1 MNALLI
7 IDPQNDFCHPD
18 GALYIKGASQDC
30 LRLAEFVRNNGK
42 DIQSIYL
49 TEDVHPY
56 YHISHP
62 AYWRTADNKT
72 PNVLTTITYDDVLE
86 GKYKPSNSALTDYVE
101 YYLQNLQA
109 RGRYSLTLWPPHCL
123 QGSVGVAVE
132 KNIWEAV
139 HEWEKNN
146 DGKNIT
152 YIEKSPNPNT
162 EHYSCVQ
169 AEVPDAN
176 DASTCTNYNF
186 INALK
191 EETNIFIAGEA
202 LSHCVANTIRDLSL
216 YIPLSNMTLLLDCAS
231 PIQGYEDEAERFI
244 SEMCARGM
252 HTAVSTDVCV
262 YAAR

>member
-18 GALYIKGASQDC
+18 GALYVKGAKEDC
-30 LRLAEFVRNNGK
+30 VRLAEFIRNNGK
-42 DIQSIYL
+42 DIHSIYL

-62 AYWRTADNKT
+62 SYWQTASGDT
-72 PNVLTTITYDDVLE
+72 PDDLTVISYDDVLQ
-86 GKYKPSNSALTDYVE
+86 GVYKPANPELREYVE

-123 QGSVGVAVE
+123 QGSLGVAVE
-132 KNIWEAV
+132 KNVWDAV
-139 HEWEKNN
+139 HGWEKNTN
-146 DGKNIT
+146 GKNIT

-169 AEVPDAN
+169 AEVPDSN
-176 DASTCTNYNF
+176 DSSTCTNYGF

-191 EETNIFIAGEA
+191 EETNIFIAGQA
-202 LSHCVANTIRDLSL
+202 LSHCIANTIRDLSL
-216 YIPLSNMTLLLDCAS
+216 YIPLSNMTLLTDCTS
-231 PIQGYEDEAERFI
+231 PIPGFEEEAERFI
-244 SEMCARGM
+244 SEMSARGM
-252 HTAVSTDVCV
+252 HIAVSSDVCV